1 MTEEQLVAV
10 LMPVC
15 LEKRAALL
23 CARLNKHEF
32 EAVESAATKPLLER
46 IAQKQSRIDQL
57 IQEVAAGADA
67 EASQR
72 ERIAELE
79 AKLAQLVPDG
89 WKLAPVK
96 PTEAMVVQGAGIID
110 DNGGNA
116 RWSDMREAW
125 DAMLA
130 AAPAAP
136 EQQEPLSTA
145 WAEGYAAG
153 IDDERTSEANIGIA
167 GFGAKVNPNR
177 KNPYGSTKPE
187 HPDNLAVDAFAVAMK
202 EKLAAARAKGRGGW
216 QECDAGVLSGMLRE
230 HVKKGDPRDVANFCM
245 FLWSLGYGIAQA
257 SNAQQAEQ
265 QTKRCPN
272 CDDTGDVNSIDGEW
286 RGTCHCPAGQ
296 ASNAQQAEAQEPQ

>member
-136 EQQEPLSTA
+136 EQQ
-145 WAEGYAAG
+145 
-153 IDDERTSEANIGIA
+153 DHSEQHLDM
-167 GFGAKVNPNR
+167 V
-177 KNPYGSTKPE
+177 
-187 HPDNLAVDAFAVAMK
+187 
-202 EKLAAARAKGRGGW
+202 
-216 QECDAGVLSGMLRE
+216 
-230 HVKKGDPRDVANFCM
+230 
-245 FLWSLGYGIAQA
+245 AQA
-257 SNAQQAEQ
+257 SNAQQAE
-265 QTKRCPN
+265 PPP
-272 CDDTGDVNSIDGEW
+272 W
-286 RGTCHCPAGQ
+286 WPAVENILNEYGLQ
-296 ASNAQQAEAQEPQ
+296 AVDFVADFKAAQQAEAQEPVAWANFTEDGNIRIWSKKPESANWCGLTLVPLFTRPQPAQHQLCQGERP